1 MLFFFASVCVC
12 VPYLHEHDEAHEEGE
27 EADAE
32 EEQLPAVLPAEHGWV
47 HVDDRR
53 DQALHTHKL
62 AREGKWEMAKI
73 RETSLKYTDRQ
84 TDR

>member
-1 MLFFFASVCVC
+1 MC

-32 EEQLPAVLPAEHGWV
+32 EEQLPAVLPAEHSRV

-53 DQALHTHKL
+53 DQALHAHKL
-62 AREGKWEMAKI
+62 AREREMGDGKNQRTQFEI
-73 RETSLKYTDRQ
+73 DR
-84 TDR
+84 

>member
-1 MLFFFASVCVC
+1 MCVFFFASVSVC

-32 EEQLPAVLPAEHGWV
+32 EEQLPAVLPAEHGRV

-62 AREGKWEMAKI
+62 AREGKMGDGKNQRNQFEI
-73 RETSLKYTDRQ
+73 DR
-84 TDR
+84 

>member
-1 MLFFFASVCVC
+1 MCGVFFASVCVC

-32 EEQLPAVLPAEHGWV
+32 EEQLPAVLPAEHGRV

-53 DQALHTHKL
+53 DQALHAHKL
-62 AREGKWEMAKI
+62 AREGEMGDGKNQRTQFEI
-73 RETSLKYTDRQ
+73 DR
-84 TDR
+84 